1 MCAREESLVPKMDIL
16 KEHRKRPSHAVLA
29 DRLGMF
35 DLRGSCGA
43 SRDNDTRTAVCNR
56 QAGVGPSGMAD
67 TVWLCANEKCLSNK
81 CLGFEAVAKFA
92 ASDWEPTVNTCG
104 I

>member
-43 SRDNDTRTAVCNR
+43 SQRQRHPYRRVQPSSRCRSIRDGGYSLALREREVS
-56 QAGVGPSGMAD
+56 V
-67 TVWLCANEKCLSNK
+67 
-81 CLGFEAVAKFA
+81 
-92 ASDWEPTVNTCG
+92 
-104 I
+104 